1 MIMAVFGYAAALG
14 IGLSLGLIGGG
25 GSILTV
31 PILVYLFHI
40 DPVKATA
47 YSLFVVGLTSLAG
60 AYSHARKGNIQY
72 KTALIF
78 GIPSLIAVFTMRK
91 WVMAAIPVHIISFGT
106 RTINKSFLLMM
117 VFALLMVFAS
127 ISMIRNK
134 QSNGNEE
141 GDPSGKS
148 YPIIQLSLQGVMV
161 GLITGFVGVGGGFLI
176 IPSLVLLAGLPM
188 KKAVGTSL
196 MIMTISSLLGV
207 MGDMTGKL
215 SIDYPFLGIFS
226 AFAIAGI
233 LLGSYLSGFIKDTR
247 LKPAFGWFVL
257 MMGLF
262 IITRSIL

>member
-1 MIMAVFGYAAALG
+1 MIMVVVGYAAALG

-40 DPVKATA
+40 DPVQATT
-47 YSLFVVGLTSLAG
+47 YSLFVVGFTSLAG
-60 AYSHARKGNIQY
+60 AYSYGRKGNIQY

-78 GIPSLIAVFTMRK
+78 GVPSLIAVFVMRK
-91 WVMAAIPVHIISFGT
+91 WVMPAIPVHIATLGKWTIS
-106 RTINKSFLLMM
+106 KSFLLMM
-117 VFALLMVFAS
+117 VFALLMVLAS

-134 QSNGNEE
+134 QSKENKE
-141 GDPSGKS
+141 GGPSGKS
-148 YPIIQLSLQGVMV
+148 YPVMQLSFQGIIV

-215 SIDYPFLGIFS
+215 SVDYPFLGIFS
-226 AFAIAGI
+226 AFTIAGI